1 MLKKT
6 IPNYETYFVTS
17 EGNVFNTNYH
27 STKQTQ
33 QLKYDLSGKS
43 KCYKRVTLCKN
54 SITKRFVIHRLVAL
68 AFIPNPFNKPQVNHI
83 DGNPSNN
90 NMENLEWCTQSE
102 NMKHAFRTG
111 LQTPNIT
118 NTKLTTED
126 IPLIFEMRKQGLTHK
141 EISLN
146 FDVNRKCIGDVLNKK
161 TWTNTTKEVTTANV

>member
-6 IPNYETYFVTS
+6 IPNYETYYVTS
-17 EGNVFNTNYH
+17 IGDVFNTNYH

-33 QLKYDLSGKS
+33 QLKFDYSGKS
-43 KCYKRVTLCKN
+43 KCYKRVTFCKDGK
-54 SITKRFVIHRLVAL
+54 TKRFLIHRLVAL
-68 AFIPNPFNKPQVNHI
+68 AFIDNPLNKPQVNHI

-90 NMENLEWCTQSE
+90 DMDNLEWCTQSE

-118 NTKLTTED
+118 NAKLTKKNIFE
-126 IPLIFEMRKQGLTHK
+126 IFEMRKLGLTHK